1 MPYKNTFPDY
11 LFFSNFA
18 PMRLFRNIWY
28 ISLAKIL
35 NLCRLQT
42 FYRKAKHGK
51 FGQTVPPPY
60 FASYEPINICNLA
73 CEMCPSGKGL
83 LKRPRGTADMELYRK
98 FILENRK
105 TLTNIILHFQGEPL
119 MCQQLGE
126 MIALARQN
134 RIHTMFSTNGQL
146 LAQNI
151 DLIRNAR
158 PDHIIVSLDGLY
170 EETYTKYRVG
180 GNLQNVFDGLEK
192 LSQLPAKERPYIE
205 LQFLVF
211 SHNEHEIP
219 ELKNLKKKY
228 LIDKITLKSAQIYE
242 NSQVEFLPE
251 SQKFSRYAVTENG
264 NFKLKNELKNRCKR
278 LIFGTVVCFDGRV
291 VPCCFDKDADHEF
304 GNIASQSLH
313 EIRNSKKYTDFV
325 NKVFSNRNEISICNN
340 CTE

>member
-1 MPYKNTFPDY
+1 MLRLKNI
-11 LFFSNFA
+11 
-18 PMRLFRNIWY
+18 RY
-28 ISLAKIL
+28 ISLAKIW
-35 NLCRLQT
+35 NLCRLQA
-42 FYRKAKHGK
+42 FYRKAKHGNIS
-51 FGQTVPPPY
+51 TEVPPPS
-60 FASYEPINICNLA
+60 FASYEPTNICNLS

-126 MIALARQN
+126 MIAFARQN

-158 PDHIIVSLDGLY
+158 PNHIIVSLDGLTD
-170 EETYTKYRVG
+170 ETYTKYRVG
-180 GNLQNVFDGLEK
+180 GNMQNVFDGLEK

-219 ELKNLKKKY
+219 ELQKLKKKY
-228 LIDKITLKSAQIYE
+228 RINKITLKSAQIYDE
-242 NSQVEFLPE
+242 SQIDFLPGN
-251 SQKFSRYAVTENG
+251 QKYSRYNISNGKVKLKKMTENH
-264 NFKLKNELKNRCKR
+264 CKR

-291 VPCCFDKDADHEF
+291 VPCCFDKDAEHEF
-304 GNIASQSLH
+304 GNISNQSLA
-313 EIRNSKKYTDFV
+313 EIRNSKNFRNFV
-325 NKVFSNRNEISICNN
+325 KQVFTQRNGIEICNN

>member
-1 MPYKNTFPDY
+1 MSF
-11 LFFSNFA
+11 
-18 PMRLFRNIWY
+18 FRNIRY
-28 ISLAKIL
+28 ISLRKIW
-35 NLCRLQT
+35 NLCRLHK
-42 FYRKAKHGK
+42 FYRKAKNGK
-51 FGQTVPPPY
+51 LIGEVPLPS
-60 FASYEPINICNLA
+60 FASYEPTNICNLS

-83 LKRPRGTADMELYRK
+83 LKRSRGTADMELYRK

-119 MCQQLGE
+119 VCQQFGE
-126 MIALARQN
+126 MIAFARQN
-134 RIHTMFSTNGQL
+134 RIYTMFSTNGQL

-158 PDHIIVSLDGLY
+158 PDRIIVSLDGLTD
-170 EETYTKYRVG
+170 ETYTKYRVS

-192 LSQLPAKERPYIE
+192 LSQLHAKERPYIE

-228 LIDKITLKSAQIYE
+228 RIDKITLKSAQIYE
-242 NSQVEFLPE
+242 KSQVDFLPE
-251 SQKFSRYAVTENG
+251 NQKFSRYEVSENG
-264 NFKLKNELKNRCKR
+264 NFKLKNGLKNQCKR

-291 VPCCFDKDADHEF
+291 VPCCFDKDADYEL
-304 GNIASQSLH
+304 GNIASQSLY
-313 EIRNSKKYTDFV
+313 EIRNSKKYIDFV

>member
-1 MPYKNTFPDY
+1 
-11 LFFSNFA
+11 
-18 PMRLFRNIWY
+18 
-28 ISLAKIL
+28 
-35 NLCRLQT
+35 LQA
-42 FYRKAKHGK
+42 FYRKAKHGN
-51 FGQTVPPPY
+51 FSTEVPPPS
-60 FASYEPINICNLA
+60 FASYEPTNICNLS
-73 CEMCPSGKGL
+73 CEMCPSGKGQ

-126 MIALARQN
+126 MIAFARQN

-151 DLIRNAR
+151 DLIRNAH
-158 PDHIIVSLDGLY
+158 PDRIIVSLDGLSD
-170 EETYTKYRVG
+170 ETYTKYRVG
-180 GNLQNVFDGLEK
+180 GNLQNVFNGLEK

-228 LIDKITLKSAQIYE
+228 HIDKITLKSAQIYE
-242 NSQVEFLPE
+242 NSQVDFLPE
-251 SQKFSRYAVTENG
+251 NKNFSRYEVSETG
-264 NFKLKNELKNRCKR
+264 NFKLKKGIRNQCKR

-291 VPCCFDKDADHEF
+291 VSCCFDKDADHEL

-313 EIRNSKKYTDFV
+313 EIRNSKKYIDFV

>member
-1 MPYKNTFPDY
+1 MLWLKNI
-11 LFFSNFA
+11 
-18 PMRLFRNIWY
+18 RY
-28 ISLAKIL
+28 ISLSKIW
-35 NLCRLQT
+35 NIFRLRKV
-42 FYRKAKHGK
+42 YRKLKHGK
-51 FGQTVPPPY
+51 FGIEVPPPS
-60 FASYEPINICNLA
+60 FASYEPTNICNLS

-126 MIALARQN
+126 MIAYARQN
-134 RIHTMFSTNGQL
+134 RIYTMFSTNGQL
-146 LAQNI
+146 LAQSI

-158 PDHIIVSLDGLY
+158 PDHIIVSLDGLTDK
-170 EETYTKYRVG
+170 TYTKYRVG

-192 LSQLPAKERPYIE
+192 LSQLSAKERPYIE

-228 LIDKITLKSAQIYE
+228 HIDKITLKSVQIYE

-251 SQKFSRYAVTENG
+251 NQKFSRYAVTENG
-264 NFKLKNELKNRCKR
+264 NFQLKKELKNQCKR

-291 VPCCFDKDADHEF
+291 VPCCFDKDADHEL

-313 EIRNSKKYTDFV
+313 EIRNSKKYIDFV
-325 NKVFSNRNEISICNN
+325 TKVFSNRNEISICNN

>member
-1 MPYKNTFPDY
+1 MMPRIKNINYITV
-11 LFFSNFA
+11 SKIWN
-18 PMRLFRNIWY
+18 LFRLY
-28 ISLAKIL
+28 AF
-35 NLCRLQT
+35 C
-42 FYRKAKHGK
+42 RKAKHGN
-51 FGQTVPPPY
+51 FGNEVPPPY
-60 FASYEPINICNLA
+60 FASYEPTNICNLS

-83 LKRPRGTADMELYRK
+83 LKRPRGTAVMELYRK

-126 MIALARQN
+126 MIAFARQN
-134 RIHTMFSTNGQL
+134 RIYTMFSTNGQL

-158 PDHIIVSLDGLY
+158 PDRIIVSLDGLSDK
-170 EETYTKYRVG
+170 TYTKYRIG

-219 ELKNLKKKY
+219 KLKTLKKKY
-228 LIDKITLKSAQIYE
+228 HIDKITLKSAQIYE

-251 SQKFSRYAVTENG
+251 NKNFSRYEVSENG
-264 NFKLKNELKNRCKR
+264 NFKLKKDLKNQCKR

-291 VPCCFDKDADHEF
+291 VPCCFDKDADHEL
-304 GNIASQSLH
+304 GNIANQNLQ
-313 EIRNSKKYTDFV
+313 EIRNSKKYIDFV
-325 NKVFSNRNEISICNN
+325 TKVFTNRNEIDICNN

>member
-1 MPYKNTFPDY
+1 
-11 LFFSNFA
+11 
-18 PMRLFRNIWY
+18 MRKIW
-28 ISLAKIL
+28 
-35 NLCRLQT
+35 NLCRLHK
-42 FYRKAKHGK
+42 FYRKAKNGK
-51 FGQTVPPPY
+51 LIGEVPLPS
-60 FASYEPINICNLA
+60 FASYEPTNICNLS

-83 LKRPRGTADMELYRK
+83 LKRSRGTADMELYRK

-119 MCQQLGE
+119 MCQQFGE
-126 MIALARQN
+126 MIAFARQN
-134 RIHTMFSTNGQL
+134 RIYTMFSTNGQL

-158 PDHIIVSLDGLY
+158 PDRIIVSLDGLTD
-170 EETYTKYRVG
+170 ETYTKYRVS

-192 LSQLPAKERPYIE
+192 LSQLHAKERPYIE

-228 LIDKITLKSAQIYE
+228 RIDKITLKSAQIYE
-242 NSQVEFLPE
+242 KSQVEFLPE
-251 SQKFSRYAVTENG
+251 NKNFSRYEVSENG
-264 NFKLKNELKNRCKR
+264 NFKLKNGLKNQCKR
-278 LIFGTVVCFDGRV
+278 LIFGTVICFDGRV

-304 GNIASQSLH
+304 GSIANQSLH
-313 EIRNSKKYTDFV
+313 EIRNSKKYIDFV

>member
-1 MPYKNTFPDY
+1 MMPRIKNINYITV
-11 LFFSNFA
+11 SKIWN
-18 PMRLFRNIWY
+18 LFRLY
-28 ISLAKIL
+28 A
-35 NLCRLQT
+35 
-42 FYRKAKHGK
+42 FYRKAKHGN
-51 FGQTVPPPY
+51 FGNNVPPPY
-60 FASYEPINICNLA
+60 FASYEPTNICNLS

-126 MIALARQN
+126 MIAFARQN
-134 RIHTMFSTNGQL
+134 RIYTMFSTNGQL

-158 PDHIIVSLDGLY
+158 PDRIIVSLDGLSDK
-170 EETYTKYRVG
+170 TYTKYRIG

-219 ELKNLKKKY
+219 KLKTLKKKY
-228 LIDKITLKSAQIYE
+228 HIDKITLKSAQIYE

-251 SQKFSRYAVTENG
+251 NKNFSRYEVSENG
-264 NFKLKNELKNRCKR
+264 NFKLKKDLKNQCKR

-291 VPCCFDKDADHEF
+291 VPCCFDKDADHEL
-304 GNIASQSLH
+304 GNIANQNLQ
-313 EIRNSKKYTDFV
+313 EIRNSKKYIDFV
-325 NKVFSNRNEISICNN
+325 TKVFTNRNEIDICNN

>member
-1 MPYKNTFPDY
+1 
-11 LFFSNFA
+11 
-18 PMRLFRNIWY
+18 MRLVRNIRY
-28 ISLAKIL
+28 ISLAKIW
-35 NLCRLQT
+35 NLCRLQA
-42 FYRKAKHGK
+42 FYRKAKHGN
-51 FGQTVPPPY
+51 FSTEVPPPS
-60 FASYEPINICNLA
+60 FASYEPTNICDLS
-73 CEMCPSGKGL
+73 CEMCPSGKGQ
-83 LKRPRGTADMELYRK
+83 LKRPRGTADMKLYRK

-126 MIALARQN
+126 TIAFARQN

-158 PDHIIVSLDGLY
+158 PDHIIVSLDGLTD
-170 EETYTKYRVG
+170 ETYTKYRVG
-180 GNLQNVFDGLEK
+180 GKVQNVFDGLEK

-211 SHNEHEIP
+211 SHNEHEIH

-228 LIDKITLKSAQIYE
+228 RIDKITLKSAQIYE
-242 NSQVEFLPE
+242 NSQVDFLPE
-251 SQKFSRYAVTENG
+251 NQKFSRYAVTENG
-264 NFKLKNELKNRCKR
+264 NFQLKKELKSQCKR

-291 VPCCFDKDADHEF
+291 VPCCFDKDADHEL

-313 EIRNSKKYTDFV
+313 EIRNSKKYIDFV

-340 CTE
+340 CSE